1 LQSLATWRDVEAERR
16 NLARGF
22 VIKDNA
28 LLTIAKQQPTTLEA
42 LSALDIW
49 HPKAIQRHGHT
60 MIATV
65 DRILQEGLT
74 GEPLEVVQREHRKL
88 MSDMRKLVMNKA
100 TELSVE
106 PALIAS
112 KRELESLIL
121 APADGPAPERF
132 MGWRKNIITDG
143 LLTLKEEF
151 ET

>member
-1 LQSLATWRDVEAERR
+1 
-16 NLARGF
+16 
-22 VIKDNA
+22 
-28 LLTIAKQQPTTLEA
+28 
-42 LSALDIW
+42 
-49 HPKAIQRHGHT
+49 

-74 GEPLEVVQREHRKL
+74 GEALAVLQPEHRKL
-88 MSDMRKLVMNKA
+88 MNDMRKLVMDKA

-106 PALIAS
+106 PALLAS

-121 APADGPAPERF
+121 APSDGPTPERF
-132 MGWRKNIITDG
+132 MGWRKDVITNG